1 MLFNF
6 DRFSIFEYFR
16 IEYSNECDNAKHTLQ
31 KVGYRIFPATKL
43 HIVSE
48 AGANLI
54 LVKAPSLCYLIQFE
68 QPMFRHPVE
77 DSAGR

>member
-1 MLFNF
+1 MRQRKT
-6 DRFSIFEYFR
+6 DSAE
-16 IEYSNECDNAKHTLQ
+16 TGLQ
-31 KVGYRIFPATKL
+31 NIFPTKL
-43 HIVSE
+43 HIVSK

-54 LVKAPSLCYLIQFE
+54 LVKAPPLCYLIQFE